1 MWVFLVPYWLGVL
14 VLIPSFSFSFFLLK
28 EAKYIALMEYF
39 NLNLVAANN
48 IFLCYTSQLLAAI
61 HINISI

>member
-14 VLIPSFSFSFFLLK
+14 VLIPSFSFFVKISK
-28 EAKYIALMEYF
+28 VYYTHGVF

-48 IFLCYTSQLLAAI
+48 IFCATLHNY
-61 HINISI
+61 